1 MAGKR
6 AVLLG
11 IQHFRLLG
19 LLDKL
24 GPAGS
29 ASRALLAALLKLSQ
43 ADVAKLLADL
53 ARLGL
58 AAVGGAPTLAGE
70 ALQQPPVARR
80 TAPAAYC
87 ETCGNARRRSAH
99 SRGPGRRAAPQR
111 RRQA

>member
-1 MAGKR
+1 MAGKP

-19 LLDKL
+19 LLDAL

-58 AAVGGAPTLAGE
+58 AAVGGAPALASE

-80 TAPAAYC
+80 TTPAAYC
-87 ETCGNARRRSAH
+87 QGCGNVHRRAAH
-99 SRGPGRRAAPQR
+99 SKGPGRRAAPRR